1 MSLHPGIPGGGMP
14 GGGIPGGGIPG
25 GGIPGGGIPGGG
37 IPGGGIPGGGIPGGG
52 IPGGAMQPG
61 MGMPKPF
68 SPVQSLEQS
77 MTRVFD
83 YNSQLVAQVHQSNL
97 LRRHL
102 CRSKQ
107 ISVRAGWKRT

>member
-1 MSLHPGIPGGGMP
+1 MSLHPGIPGGGM
-14 GGGIPGGGIPG
+14 
-25 GGIPGGGIPGGG
+25 PGGG

-83 YNSQLVAQVHQSNL
+83 YNSQLVAQVQAN
-97 LRRHL
+97 
-102 CRSKQ
+102 
-107 ISVRAGWKRT
+107 IRAGRVEENMMLLGKLRENLHSIMPLIDLTPPPFRRAS